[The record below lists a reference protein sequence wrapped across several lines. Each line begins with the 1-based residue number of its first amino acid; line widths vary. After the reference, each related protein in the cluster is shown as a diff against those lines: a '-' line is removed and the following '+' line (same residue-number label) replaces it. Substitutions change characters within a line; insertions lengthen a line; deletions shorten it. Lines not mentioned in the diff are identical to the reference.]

1 MYTLAEQHA
10 HGVLHMCRLLRLVAA
25 LALGNAYVMSLVVVG
40 AVGLTH
46 GTSWQHLGLAA
57 GVALGA
63 VPLVAGGAPHDPG
76 DQIEPK
82 DMYFP
87 PPHGVMQ
94 PTTFYLRTGT

>member
-40 AVGLTH
+40 AVGLTR

-63 VPLVAGGAPHDPG
+63 VPLVAGVAPQGHGDLRDPA

-87 PPHGVMQ
+87 PPHGGLSK
-94 PTTFYLRTGT
+94 T